1 MAGHRPFLIDS
12 TNEML
17 PDGDQPVATQLREAF
32 EDLFLKQRVS
42 SVPVLHTCSQP
53 TQLCSHGRFQSKT
66 PDSVQLPHVLQSYS
80 FVSTST
86 AAGPLTNV
94 AMLLA
99 CSSNAL

>member
-12 TNEML
+12 INEML

-42 SVPVLHTCSQP
+42 SVPVLHTSSQP
-53 TQLCSHGRFQSKT
+53 KQLCRHGRRYVKT
-66 PDSVQLPHVLQSYS
+66 ADSVQLPHVLQRYS
-80 FVSTST
+80 FVPTST
-86 AAGPLTNV
+86 AAGLLPNV